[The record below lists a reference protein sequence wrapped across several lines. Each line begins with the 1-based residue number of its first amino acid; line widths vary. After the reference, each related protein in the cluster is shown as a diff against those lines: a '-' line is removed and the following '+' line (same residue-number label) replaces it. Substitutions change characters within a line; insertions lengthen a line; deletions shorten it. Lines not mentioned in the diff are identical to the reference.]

1 MTGSSGSVLPADNSI
16 QFAHFVNICE
26 KIRGT
31 TSKNMKVNFLSEY
44 LSSLDDECLPIA
56 VLFLS
61 NRIFPAGSKFVVNIG
76 LSTIMQ
82 TLSEISTLD
91 QNQIQQIFLQYG
103 DMGALSEYAVSKKH
117 TVSLFQQQALTLSS
131 VYDQFKKIANTT
143 GYRSGKGKKDILK
156 GLFLSSS
163 PLEAK
168 YLTKIISGELRIGL
182 TEGLVEIALSKG
194 FNQELGAIREA
205 MLVSGDISQAAILA
219 KRRLLYTAL
228 IKPLKPVSYILADV
242 MFTAEEITNY
252 YQKPL
257 ICEYKYD
264 GIRAQMHKSGQQVR
278 LFSRT
283 LADITSSF
291 PELTNAAIYT
301 RVPLSTSP
309 SLLNAIDFIFDGE
322 IMAFQHGRPL
332 HFQELQKR
340 LRKKNVTEQIIAEV
354 PLVYVV
360 YDVMYLN
367 GEQIINMPLKDRKEI
382 LSNILFREPI
392 VNAYQSTVNSEQKII
407 AMFEKSRDI
416 GYEGLVLKDPDSRYY
431 PGKRGRYWIKLKR
444 ELDTIDAVI
453 VIAEYGHG
461 KRAGVLSDYT
471 FAVKDENDNNN
482 NNSQLKTI
490 GKAYSGLTDDEINKI
505 TKKLKSIMIKD
516 EGYRIIVRPEI
527 ILEIAFD
534 SIQKS
539 DRHDSGFALRFP
551 RIKNIRTDKT
561 VMDIDTLR
569 KIKQIYE
576 KQAYLISK
584 NIMHNNNK

>member
-1 MTGSSGSVLPADNSI
+1 MTDSSGSPLSADNST
-16 QFAHFVNICE
+16 QFAHFANICE

-44 LSSLDDECLPIA
+44 LSSLDDKCLPIA

-61 NRIFPAGSKFVVNIG
+61 NRIFPSGSKFAVNIG

-82 TLSEISTLD
+82 TLSEISILD

-131 VYDQFKKIANTT
+131 IYDQFKKIANTI
-143 GYRSGKGKKDILK
+143 GYGSGKGKKDLLK
-156 GLFLSSS
+156 GLFLNSS

-168 YLTKIISGELRIGL
+168 YLTKIISGEMRIGL
-182 TEGLVEIALSKG
+182 TEGLVEIAVSKA
-194 FNQELGAIREA
+194 FNEVLGHVREA
-205 MLVSGDISQAAILA
+205 MLVSGDISQVAILA
-219 KRRLLYTAL
+219 KRRLLYSAL
-228 IKPLKPVSYILADV
+228 IKPLKPVSYMLAGV
-242 MFTAEEITNY
+242 MFTAEEIINY

-257 ICEYKYD
+257 ICQYKYD
-264 GIRAQMHKSGQQVR
+264 GIRAQMHKSEQEVR
-278 LFSRT
+278 LFSRK
-283 LADITSSF
+283 LADITSGF
-291 PELTNAAIYT
+291 PELVNAARYT
-301 RVPLSTSP
+301 RLSLS
-309 SLLNAIDFIFDGE
+309 SLSNIDFIFDGE
-322 IMAFQHGRPL
+322 VMALQHGRPL

-354 PLVYVV
+354 PVVYVV
-360 YDVMYLN
+360 YDVVYLN
-367 GEQIINMPLKDRKEI
+367 GEQIINMPLKQRKEI
-382 LSNILFREPI
+382 LSNISFREPI
-392 VNAYQSTVNSEQKII
+392 VNAYQYTVSSEQSII

-431 PGKRGRYWIKLKR
+431 PGKRGRYWIKLKK
-444 ELDTIDAVI
+444 ELDTIDTVI

-471 FAVKDENDNNN
+471 FAVRDENDNNN
-482 NNSQLKTI
+482 QLKTI

-516 EGYRIIVRPEI
+516 DGYRMIVRPEI

-561 VMDIDTLR
+561 VMDIDTLL

-584 NIMHNNNK
+584 NIMHNNK

>member
-1 MTGSSGSVLPADNSI
+1 MTDNPGSVPADNWI
-16 QFAHFVNICE
+16 QFSHFANTCE
-26 KIRGT
+26 KIRET
-31 TSKNMKVNFLSEY
+31 TSKNMKVSVLSEY

-61 NRIFPAGSKFVVNIG
+61 NRIFPAGSNFVVNVGI
-76 LSTIMQ
+76 STIMQ

-117 TVSLFQQQALTLSS
+117 TASLFQQQALTLSS
-131 VYDQFKKIANTT
+131 VYDQFKKIANII
-143 GYRSGKGKKDILK
+143 GSRSGKGKKDILK

-168 YLTKIISGELRIGL
+168 YLTKIVSGEMRIGL
-182 TEGLVEIALSKG
+182 TEGLVEIAVSKA
-194 FNQELGAIREA
+194 FNEELGAIREA
-205 MLVSGDISQAAILA
+205 MLVSGDISQVAILA
-219 KRRLLYTAL
+219 KRRLLNTAL
-228 IKPLKPVSYILADV
+228 IKPLKPVSYMLADV
-242 MFTAEEITNY
+242 MFTAEEIINY
-252 YQKPL
+252 YKKPL

-278 LFSRT
+278 LFSRK
-283 LADITSSF
+283 LADITTSF
-291 PELTNAAIYT
+291 PELANAATYT
-301 RVPLSTSP
+301 RISSSSLVP
-309 SLLNAIDFIFDGE
+309 SLSSSLSNIMDFIFDGE

-340 LRKKNVTEQIIAEV
+340 LRKKNVTDKIIAQV

-360 YDVMYLN
+360 YDVIYLN
-367 GEQIINMPLKDRKEI
+367 GERTINMPLNQRKEI
-382 LSNILFREPI
+382 LSNISFREPI
-392 VNAYQSTVNSEQKII
+392 VNAYQSTINSEQKII

-416 GYEGLVLKDPDSRYY
+416 GYEGLVLKDPASRYY
-431 PGKRGRYWIKLKR
+431 PGKRGKYWIKLKR

-453 VIAEYGHG
+453 IIAEYGHG

-471 FAVKDENDNNN
+471 FAVKDENNDK
-482 NNSQLKTI
+482 LKTI
-490 GKAYSGLTDDEINKI
+490 GKAYSGLTDDEISEI

-516 EGYRIIVRPEI
+516 EGYRMIVKPEL

-539 DRHDSGFALRFP
+539 DRHSSGFALRFP

-561 VMDIDTLR
+561 VMDIDTLL